1 MRLHALRGFH
11 LPLPW
16 GTPPSPDSVVGP
28 VAGGPP
34 HMARWWPTRGQGP
47 LPQIRSGV
55 VGNLKPRCND
65 IHHPS
70 LRLMHKWL
78 AISLFPGDDV
88 RPIRNDELKIL
99 YSMIN
104 KTKVSPVKPMITQ
117 WLDNFLRCLI
127 PLIAPR

>member
-1 MRLHALRGFH
+1 
-11 LPLPW
+11 
-16 GTPPSPDSVVGP
+16 
-28 VAGGPP
+28 
-34 HMARWWPTRGQGP
+34 
-47 LPQIRSGV
+47 
-55 VGNLKPRCND
+55 
-65 IHHPS
+65 
-70 LRLMHKWL
+70 MHKWL